1 LIEHHEGDLRC
12 PIGQGDEVF
21 QTLKLLGKEAEYLRY
36 PGGSH
41 EGGPPSQDV
50 DYMCRQIA
58 WFDGHGGRSGGSEE
72 DTTGVGA
79 VAIESP
85 DREIVIR

>member
-41 EGGPPSQDV
+41 EGGPPSQNV
-50 DYMCRQIA
+50 DYMRRQIA
-58 WFDGHGGRSGGSEE
+58 WFDFHGGRTRAERASRNRARAAKA
-72 DTTGVGA
+72 A
-79 VAIESP
+79 VS
-85 DREIVIR
+85 V